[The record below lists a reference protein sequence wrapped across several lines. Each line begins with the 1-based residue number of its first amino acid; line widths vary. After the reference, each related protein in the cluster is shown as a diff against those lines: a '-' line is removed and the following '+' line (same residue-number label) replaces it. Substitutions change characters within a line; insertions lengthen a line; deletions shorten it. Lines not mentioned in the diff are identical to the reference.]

1 MIFAFI
7 TFILGFVDLRSFTMC
22 FVEAEVSLPV
32 AILLGSTATALTIAA
47 ITVASLRMWATR
59 LTNNRVTQ
67 LEEKSVP
74 LDMNTV
80 PE

>member
-1 MIFAFI
+1 
-7 TFILGFVDLRSFTMC
+7 
-22 FVEAEVSLPV
+22 
-32 AILLGSTATALTIAA
+32 
-47 ITVASLRMWATR
+47 MWATR